1 MNVEFALKV
10 PVKPACYDSKPA
22 CLCKLCHMYDVRM
35 STRMPIAKPV
45 PCRSVAK
52 STSGLASIG
61 GSCVRSAPVADP
73 VVKPRPFGSLA
84 GRPLSKIPVRVVVSR
99 AWTIDEIDNR

>member
-61 GSCVRSAPVADP
+61 GSCVLCLLLILLSSLGLLALLLVA
-73 VVKPRPFGSLA
+73 R
-84 GRPLSKIPVRVVVSR
+84 
-99 AWTIDEIDNR
+99 